1 MIRALVYLLIILV
14 GLCLSPFIVGKSGY
28 VYVAFLD
35 WQLETTV
42 AFAVIAMVVFYGL
55 LQLLE
60 WVLVGVFHLILSS
73 RYLPQR
79 WRRNAARKHTLVG
92 ALALAEEDW
101 PAAERAMRKGAE
113 QGEIPALNYLAA
125 ARAAQYQLKTEAR
138 DAYLDKAATL
148 PMATT
153 AVTTTRIRYLLRQ
166 GEVNAARELLDK
178 LQPSSKSKIPVLK
191 LATELYRA
199 QQDWQ
204 SLKLL
209 LPALLKR
216 KVLSDDEWHQL
227 SVTVNTKLLRQAANI
242 SEPELEKCWQWLSR
256 AERNE
261 DANLAAY
268 ASGLNQHGKHG
279 TAIKLLS
286 KQLKKDTSAAIFDT
300 TAEIWQT
307 EDTELLALLQKL
319 QPKLE
324 NHADYQ
330 HCMATIY
337 EKARDFAAAKEAWQL
352 LCKLSPAPHYWYAL
366 GALQEQLGDNGAAL
380 VSYKQA
386 AKKAD

>member
-1 MIRALVYLLIILV
+1 MIRALVYLLIILA

-28 VYVAFLD
+28 VYIAFLD

-42 AFAVIAMVVFYGL
+42 AFAVIAMVVFYGV

-60 WVLVGVFHLILSS
+60 WLLVGLLHIILSS

-125 ARAAQYQLKTEAR
+125 ARAAQYQQKIEAR
-138 DAYLDKAATL
+138 DAYLEKAATL
-148 PMATT
+148 PMAAT
-153 AVTTTRIRYLLRQ
+153 AVTTTRIRYFLRQ
-166 GEVNAARELLDK
+166 GEVTAARELLDK
-178 LQPSSKSKIPVLK
+178 LQPNSKSKVPILK
-191 LATELYRA
+191 LATELYRL

-209 LPALLKR
+209 LPALAKR
-216 KVLSDDEWHQL
+216 KVLSDDEWQQL
-227 SVTVNTKLLRQAANI
+227 SIAVNVELLRQAANI
-242 SEPELEKCWQWLSR
+242 SEQELEKCWQWLSR

-268 ASGLNQHGKHG
+268 ANGLNQHGKHDE
-279 TAIKLLS
+279 AIKLLS
-286 KQLKKDTSAAIFDT
+286 KQLKKEASAPVFEA
-300 TAEIWQT
+300 TADIWQT
-307 EDTELLALLQKL
+307 EDADLMTLLQKL

-330 HCMATIY
+330 LCMARIY
-337 EKARDFAAAKEAWQL
+337 ERARDFAAAKEAWQM
-352 LCKLSPAPHYWYAL
+352 LCKLLPKAQYWRSLA
-366 GALQEQLGDNGAAL
+366 ALQEQLGDNGGAL

-386 AKKAD
+386 VKNL

>member
-1 MIRALVYLLIILV
+1 MIRALVYLLIILA

-28 VYVAFLD
+28 VYIAFLD

-42 AFAVIAMVVFYGL
+42 AFAVIAMVVFYGV

-60 WVLVGVFHLILSS
+60 WLLVSLLHIILSS

-113 QGEIPALNYLAA
+113 QGELPALNYLAA
-125 ARAAQYQLKTEAR
+125 ARAAQYQQKTEAR
-138 DAYLDKAATL
+138 DAYLEKAATL
-148 PMATT
+148 PMAAT
-153 AVTTTRIRYLLRQ
+153 AVTTTRIRYFLRQ
-166 GEVNAARELLDK
+166 GEVTAARELLDK
-178 LQPSSKSKIPVLK
+178 LQPNSKSKVPVLK
-191 LATELYRA
+191 LAAELYRL

-209 LPALLKR
+209 LPALAKR
-216 KVLSDDEWHQL
+216 KVLSDDEWQQL
-227 SVTVNTKLLRQAANI
+227 SIGVNVELLRQAANI
-242 SEPELEKCWQWLSR
+242 SEQELEKCWQWLSR

-268 ASGLNQHGKHG
+268 ANGLNQHGKHDV
-279 TAIKLLS
+279 AIKLLS
-286 KQLKKDTSAAIFDT
+286 KQLKKEASAPVFKA
-300 TAEIWQT
+300 TADIWQT
-307 EDTELLALLQKL
+307 EDADLMTLLQKL

-330 HCMATIY
+330 LCMARIY
-337 EKARDFAAAKEAWQL
+337 ERARDFAAAKEAWQM
-352 LCKLSPAPHYWYAL
+352 LCKLLPKAQYWRSLAV
-366 GALQEQLGDNGAAL
+366 LQEQLGDNGGAL
-380 VSYKQA
+380 ASYKQA
-386 AKKAD
+386 VKNL

>member
-1 MIRALVYLLIILV
+1 MIRALVYLLIILA

-28 VYVAFLD
+28 VYIAFLD

-42 AFAVIAMVVFYGL
+42 AFAVIAMVVFYGV

-60 WVLVGVFHLILSS
+60 WLLVGLLHIILSS

-125 ARAAQYQLKTEAR
+125 ARAAQYQQKIEAR
-138 DAYLDKAATL
+138 DAYLEKAATL
-148 PMATT
+148 PMAAT
-153 AVTTTRIRYLLRQ
+153 AVTTTRIRYFLRQ
-166 GEVNAARELLDK
+166 GEVTAARELLDK
-178 LQPSSKSKIPVLK
+178 LQPNSKSKVPVLK
-191 LATELYRA
+191 LATELYRL

-209 LPALLKR
+209 LPALAKR
-216 KVLSDDEWHQL
+216 KVLSDDEWQQL
-227 SVTVNTKLLRQAANI
+227 SIAVNVELLRQAANI
-242 SEPELEKCWQWLSR
+242 SKQELEKCWQWLSR

-268 ASGLNQHGKHG
+268 ANGLNQHGKHDE
-279 TAIKLLS
+279 AIKLLS
-286 KQLKKDTSAAIFDT
+286 KQLKKEASAPVFEA
-300 TAEIWQT
+300 TADIWQT
-307 EDTELLALLQKL
+307 EDADLMTLLQKL

-330 HCMATIY
+330 LCMARIY
-337 EKARDFAAAKEAWQL
+337 ERARDFAAAKEAWQM
-352 LCKLSPAPHYWYAL
+352 LCKLLPKAQYWRSLA
-366 GALQEQLGDNGAAL
+366 ALQEQLGDNGGAL
-380 VSYKQA
+380 ASYKQA
-386 AKKAD
+386 VKNL

>member
-1 MIRALVYLLIILV
+1 MIRALVYLLIILA

-28 VYVAFLD
+28 VYIAFLD

-42 AFAVIAMVVFYGL
+42 AFAVIAMVVFYGV

-60 WVLVGVFHLILSS
+60 WLLVGLLHIILSS

-125 ARAAQYQLKTEAR
+125 ARAAQYQQKIEAR
-138 DAYLDKAATL
+138 DAYLEKAATL
-148 PMATT
+148 PMAAT
-153 AVTTTRIRYLLRQ
+153 AVTTTRIRYFLRQ
-166 GEVNAARELLDK
+166 GEVTAARELLDK
-178 LQPSSKSKIPVLK
+178 LQPNSKSKVPVLK
-191 LATELYRA
+191 LATELYRL

-209 LPALLKR
+209 LPALAKR
-216 KVLSDDEWHQL
+216 KVLSDDEWQQL
-227 SVTVNTKLLRQAANI
+227 SIAVNVELLRQAANI
-242 SEPELEKCWQWLSR
+242 SEQELEKCWQWLSR

-268 ASGLNQHGKHG
+268 ANGLNQHGKHDE
-279 TAIKLLS
+279 AIKLLS
-286 KQLKKDTSAAIFDT
+286 KQLKKEASAPVFEA
-300 TAEIWQT
+300 TADIWQT
-307 EDTELLALLQKL
+307 EDADLMTLLQKL

-330 HCMATIY
+330 LCMARIY
-337 EKARDFAAAKEAWQL
+337 ERARDFAAAKEAWQM
-352 LCKLSPAPHYWYAL
+352 LCKLLPKAQYWRSLA
-366 GALQEQLGDNGAAL
+366 ALQEQLGDNGGAL

-386 AKKAD
+386 VKNL

>member
-1 MIRALVYLLIILV
+1 MIRALVYLLIILA

-28 VYVAFLD
+28 VYIAFLD

-42 AFAVIAMVVFYGL
+42 AFAVIAMVVFYGV

-60 WVLVGVFHLILSS
+60 WLLVGLLHIILSS

-125 ARAAQYQLKTEAR
+125 ARAAQYQQKIEAR
-138 DAYLDKAATL
+138 DAYLEKAATL
-148 PMATT
+148 PMAAT
-153 AVTTTRIRYLLRQ
+153 AVTTTRIRYFLRQ
-166 GEVNAARELLDK
+166 GEVTAARVLLDK
-178 LQPSSKSKIPVLK
+178 LQPNSKSKVPVLK
-191 LATELYRA
+191 LATELYRL

-209 LPALLKR
+209 LPALAKR
-216 KVLSDDEWHQL
+216 KVLSDDEWQQL
-227 SVTVNTKLLRQAANI
+227 SIAVNVELLRQAANI
-242 SEPELEKCWQWLSR
+242 SEQELEKCWQWLSR

-268 ASGLNQHGKHG
+268 ANGLNQHGKHDE
-279 TAIKLLS
+279 AIKLLS
-286 KQLKKDTSAAIFDT
+286 KQLKKEASAPVFEA
-300 TAEIWQT
+300 TADIWQT
-307 EDTELLALLQKL
+307 EDADLMTLLQKL

-330 HCMATIY
+330 LCMARIY
-337 EKARDFAAAKEAWQL
+337 ERARDFAAAKEAWQM
-352 LCKLSPAPHYWYAL
+352 LCKLLPKAQYWRSLA
-366 GALQEQLGDNGAAL
+366 ALQEQLGDNGGAL
-380 VSYKQA
+380 ASYKQA
-386 AKKAD
+386 VKNL

>member
-1 MIRALVYLLIILV
+1 MIRALVYLLIILA

-28 VYVAFLD
+28 VYIAFLD

-42 AFAVIAMVVFYGL
+42 AFAVIAMVVFYGV

-60 WVLVGVFHLILSS
+60 WLLVGLLHIILSS

-113 QGEIPALNYLAA
+113 QGELPALNYLAA
-125 ARAAQYQLKTEAR
+125 ARAAQYQQKIEAR
-138 DAYLDKAATL
+138 DAYLAKAATL
-148 PMATT
+148 PMAAT
-153 AVTTTRIRYLLRQ
+153 AVTTTRIRYFLRQ
-166 GEVNAARELLDK
+166 GEVTAARELLDK
-178 LQPSSKSKIPVLK
+178 LQPNSKSKVPVLK
-191 LATELYRA
+191 LATELYRL

-209 LPALLKR
+209 LPALAKR
-216 KVLSDDEWHQL
+216 KVLSDDEWQQL
-227 SVTVNTKLLRQAANI
+227 SIAVNVELLRQAANI
-242 SEPELEKCWQWLSR
+242 SEQELEKCWQWLSR

-268 ASGLNQHGKHG
+268 ANGLNQHGKHDE
-279 TAIKLLS
+279 AIKLLS
-286 KQLKKDTSAAIFDT
+286 KQLKKEASAPVFEA
-300 TAEIWQT
+300 TADIWQT
-307 EDTELLALLQKL
+307 EDADLMTLLQKL

-330 HCMATIY
+330 LCMARIY
-337 EKARDFAAAKEAWQL
+337 ERARDFAAAKEAWQM
-352 LCKLSPAPHYWYAL
+352 LCKLLPKAQYWRSLA
-366 GALQEQLGDNGAAL
+366 ALQEQLGDNGGAL
-380 VSYKQA
+380 ASYKQA

>member
-1 MIRALVYLLIILV
+1 MIRALVYLLIILA

-28 VYVAFLD
+28 VYIAFLD

-42 AFAVIAMVVFYGL
+42 AFAVIAMVVFYGV

-60 WVLVGVFHLILSS
+60 WLLVGLLHIILSS

-125 ARAAQYQLKTEAR
+125 ARAAQYQQKIEAR
-138 DAYLDKAATL
+138 DAYLEKAATL
-148 PMATT
+148 PMAAT
-153 AVTTTRIRYLLRQ
+153 AVTTTRIRYFLRQ
-166 GEVNAARELLDK
+166 GEVTAARELLDK
-178 LQPSSKSKIPVLK
+178 LQPNSKSKVPVLK
-191 LATELYRA
+191 LATELYRL

-209 LPALLKR
+209 LPALAKR
-216 KVLSDDEWHQL
+216 KVLSDDEWQQL
-227 SVTVNTKLLRQAANI
+227 SIAVNVELLRQAANI
-242 SEPELEKCWQWLSR
+242 SEQELEKCWQWLSR

-268 ASGLNQHGKHG
+268 ANGLNQHGKHDE
-279 TAIKLLS
+279 AIKLLS
-286 KQLKKDTSAAIFDT
+286 KQLKKEASAPVFEA
-300 TAEIWQT
+300 TADIWQT
-307 EDTELLALLQKL
+307 EDADLMTLLQKL

-330 HCMATIY
+330 LCMARIY
-337 EKARDFAAAKEAWQL
+337 ERARDFAAAKEAWQM
-352 LCKLSPAPHYWYAL
+352 LCKLLPKAQYWRSLA
-366 GALQEQLGDNGAAL
+366 ALQEQLGDNGGAL
-380 VSYKQA
+380 ASYKQA
-386 AKKAD
+386 VKNL

>member
-28 VYVAFLD
+28 VYIAFLD

-42 AFAVIAMVVFYGL
+42 AFAVIAMVVFYGV

-60 WVLVGVFHLILSS
+60 WLLVGLLHIILSS

-113 QGEIPALNYLAA
+113 QGELPALNYLAA
-125 ARAAQYQLKTEAR
+125 ARAAQYQQKIEAR
-138 DAYLDKAATL
+138 DAYLAKAATL
-148 PMATT
+148 PMAAT
-153 AVTTTRIRYLLRQ
+153 AVTTTRIRYFLRQ
-166 GEVNAARELLDK
+166 GEVTAARELLDK
-178 LQPSSKSKIPVLK
+178 LQPNSKSKVPVLK
-191 LATELYRA
+191 LATELYRL

-209 LPALLKR
+209 LPALAKR
-216 KVLSDDEWHQL
+216 KVLSDDEWQQL
-227 SVTVNTKLLRQAANI
+227 SIGVNVELLRQAANI
-242 SEPELEKCWQWLSR
+242 SEQELEKCWQWLSR

-268 ASGLNQHGKHG
+268 ANGLNQHGKHDV
-279 TAIKLLS
+279 AIKLLS
-286 KQLKKDTSAAIFDT
+286 KQLKKEASAPVFKA
-300 TAEIWQT
+300 TADIWQT
-307 EDTELLALLQKL
+307 EDADLMTLLQKL

-330 HCMATIY
+330 LCMARIY
-337 EKARDFAAAKEAWQL
+337 ERARDFAAAKEAWQM
-352 LCKLSPAPHYWYAL
+352 LCKLLPKAQYWRSLA
-366 GALQEQLGDNGAAL
+366 ALQEQLGDNGGAL
-380 VSYKQA
+380 ASYKQA
-386 AKKAD
+386 AKNL

>member
-1 MIRALVYLLIILV
+1 MIRALVYLLIILA

-28 VYVAFLD
+28 VYIAFLD

-42 AFAVIAMVVFYGL
+42 AFAVIAMVVFYGV

-60 WVLVGVFHLILSS
+60 WLLVGLLHIILSS

-113 QGEIPALNYLAA
+113 QGELPALNYLAA
-125 ARAAQYQLKTEAR
+125 ARAAQYQQKIEAR
-138 DAYLDKAATL
+138 DAYLEKAATL
-148 PMATT
+148 PMAAT
-153 AVTTTRIRYLLRQ
+153 AVTTTRIRYFLRQ
-166 GEVNAARELLDK
+166 GEVTAARELLDK
-178 LQPSSKSKIPVLK
+178 LQPNSKSKVPVLK
-191 LATELYRA
+191 LATELYRL

-209 LPALLKR
+209 LPALAKR
-216 KVLSDDEWHQL
+216 KVLSDDEWQQL
-227 SVTVNTKLLRQAANI
+227 SIAVNVELLRQAANI
-242 SEPELEKCWQWLSR
+242 SEQELEKCWQWLSR

-268 ASGLNQHGKHG
+268 ANGLNQHGKHDE
-279 TAIKLLS
+279 AIKLLS
-286 KQLKKDTSAAIFDT
+286 KQLKKEASAPVFEA
-300 TAEIWQT
+300 TADIWQT
-307 EDTELLALLQKL
+307 EDADLMTLLQKL

-330 HCMATIY
+330 LCMARIY
-337 EKARDFAAAKEAWQL
+337 ERARDFAAAKEAWQM
-352 LCKLSPAPHYWYAL
+352 LCKLLPKAQYWRSLA
-366 GALQEQLGDNGAAL
+366 ALQEQLGDNGGAL
-380 VSYKQA
+380 ASYKQA
-386 AKKAD
+386 VKNL